1 LYLQIEAT
9 TATTKTKNQNEKM
22 KSQILILK
30 TITGRKVWTDGRM
43 RFKMKS
49 DSTYSMPVQS
59 RPINDSE
66 LNRQRTLEK
75 AQQMIGKKCV
85 WIDGGETSFIGI

>member
-1 LYLQIEAT
+1 MRETKIEI
-9 TATTKTKNQNEKM
+9 EKM